1 VKANSNRKYTFP
13 IDRAPNGI
21 PFGVMETEKC
31 SYNPNLLS
39 LTRSRNIFF
48 GVNYYYYTAAVM
60 KKKDLTVKKLQQKG
74 FSTVRIHLPR
84 TSNEYTFVL
93 EKIYAFLYIKITFAG
108 LINV

>member
-1 VKANSNRKYTFP
+1 MKANSNRKYTFP

-60 KKKDLTVKKLQQKG
+60 KKKDLTVKNCNKKVSQLFG
-74 FSTVRIHLPR
+74 FIYRGLTMNTHL
-84 TSNEYTFVL
+84 Y
-93 EKIYAFLYIKITFAG
+93 
-108 LINV
+108 